1 MNMNDNELNNEKA
14 FSPDNMEN
22 ALQDV
27 LADAGS
33 PEHGRKDWQHR
44 VQVEDDKASSH
55 DTGSSPTEEV
65 PVDTDSV
72 VGKDKPKVSF
82 WKRFSAERLV
92 TKLKVDFRQPKY
104 FFALIVLIPLLFL
117 GYSLS
122 NMFGSGKGRQATVGK
137 DSFNATMPEAINE
150 EMSDKMTAMNQR
162 FDDHGS
168 LTAVGGIGEE
178 VEQKDSVAD
187 AYQGSEADAVA
198 RHNAEVERQRKL
210 MEQQQ
215 ERMTAARRNASSYG
229 VYDSHQEEMDSYTR
243 DIEEI
248 QRRSMERQRAIQ
260 RSLETSDERENDGES
275 GRTSNVS
282 QHAKAD
288 KPKPEPLVVT
298 KVREDNRKHFHS
310 IAQAKDDAD
319 ATLIRAMIDQTTKA
333 REGTRLCFKL
343 LDDVM
348 VKDVKLRKGTYLYGI
363 VSGFGQQRVM
373 ANITSILVGG
383 RFLIVNLSV
392 YDNDGM
398 EGFYVPE
405 SAFRDMMREA
415 GAQSLQNNMSFSGGY
430 GSELS
435 GEAVALQAL
444 QNMYQS
450 ATNTLSAKMRQN
462 KARIKY
468 NTIVYLINKEN
479 RE

>member
-1 MNMNDNELNNEKA
+1 
-14 FSPDNMEN
+14 
-22 ALQDV
+22 
-27 LADAGS
+27 
-33 PEHGRKDWQHR
+33 
-44 VQVEDDKASSH
+44 
-55 DTGSSPTEEV
+55 
-65 PVDTDSV
+65 
-72 VGKDKPKVSF
+72 
-82 WKRFSAERLV
+82 
-92 TKLKVDFRQPKY
+92 
-104 FFALIVLIPLLFL
+104 
-117 GYSLS
+117 
-122 NMFGSGKGRQATVGK
+122 MFGSGKGRQATVGK
-137 DSFNATMPEAINE
+137 DSFNTTMPEAVNE

-187 AYQGSEADAVA
+187 AYQGSEADA
-198 RHNAEVERQRKL
+198 
-210 MEQQQ
+210 
-215 ERMTAARRNASSYG
+215 
-229 VYDSHQEEMDSYTR
+229 
-243 DIEEI
+243 
-248 QRRSMERQRAIQ
+248 
-260 RSLETSDERENDGES
+260 
-275 GRTSNVS
+275 
-282 QHAKAD
+282 
-288 KPKPEPLVVT
+288 
-298 KVREDNRKHFHS
+298 
-310 IAQAKDDAD
+310 
-319 ATLIRAMIDQTTKA
+319 TLIRAMIDQTTKA
-333 REGTRLCFKL
+333 REGTRLRFKL

-383 RFLIVNLSV
+383 RFLTVNLSV

-468 NTIVYLINKEN
+468 NTIIYLINKEN

>member
-1 MNMNDNELNNEKA
+1 MNDNELNNEKA

-44 VQVEDDKASSH
+44 VQVEDDKASDH

-82 WKRFSAERLV
+82 WKRFSAERLA

-104 FFALIVLIPLLFL
+104 FFALLVLIPLLFL

-137 DSFNATMPEAINE
+137 DSFNATMPEAVNE
-150 EMSDKMTAMNQR
+150 EMSDKLTAMNQR
-162 FDDHGS
+162 FDDQGS

-215 ERMTAARRNASSYG
+215 ERMAAARRNASGYG
-229 VYDSHQEEMDSYTR
+229 GYGSHQEEMDSYTR

-260 RSLETSDERENDGES
+260 RSLEISDERENDGES
-275 GRTSNVS
+275 YS
-282 QHAKAD
+282 QSRSKAVVDAKS

-298 KVREDNRKHFHS
+298 KVREDNRERFHS

-333 REGTRLCFKL
+333 REGTRLRFKL

-383 RFLIVNLSV
+383 RFLMVNLSV

>member
-1 MNMNDNELNNEKA
+1 MNDNELNNEKA

-44 VQVEDDKASSH
+44 VQVEDDKASDH

-82 WKRFSAERLV
+82 WKRFSAERLA

-104 FFALIVLIPLLFL
+104 FFALLVLIPLLFL

-137 DSFNATMPEAINE
+137 DSFNATMPEAVNE
-150 EMSDKMTAMNQR
+150 EMSDKLTAMNQR
-162 FDDHGS
+162 FDDQGS
-168 LTAVGGIGEE
+168 LTAVGGIGGE

-215 ERMTAARRNASSYG
+215 ERMAAARRNASGYGSYG
-229 VYDSHQEEMDSYTR
+229 LHQEEMDSYTR

-260 RSLETSDERENDGES
+260 RSLEISDERENDGES
-275 GRTSNVS
+275 YS
-282 QHAKAD
+282 QSRSKAVVDAKS

-298 KVREDNRKHFHS
+298 KVREENRERFHS

-333 REGTRLCFKL
+333 REGTRLRFKL

-383 RFLIVNLSV
+383 RFLMVNLSV

>member
-1 MNMNDNELNNEKA
+1 MDDKDLINQKE
-14 FSPDNMEN
+14 FSTENLEN
-22 ALQDV
+22 ALHEV
-27 LADAGS
+27 LDDAAS
-33 PEHGRKDWQHR
+33 PERGRADLHRRVSLEEISEEEEKDMEQ
-44 VQVEDDKASSH
+44 E
-55 DTGSSPTEEV
+55 TEEHS
-65 PVDTDSV
+65 DNHTEI
-72 VGKDKPKVSF
+72 PKQKIPF
-82 WKRFSAERLV
+82 WKRMALGDFLQ
-92 TKLKVDFRQPKY
+92 KFKVNLHQPKY
-104 FFALIVLIPLLFL
+104 YLALVILIPLLFL

-122 NMFGSGKGRQATVGK
+122 NTFNTGKSTQYNVGK
-137 DSFNATMPEAINE
+137 DSINTTMPDAIGT

-162 FDDHGS
+162 FDDQGS

-215 ERMTAARRNASSYG
+215 ERMAAARRNASGYG

-248 QRRSMERQRAIQ
+248 QRRSMERQRAIL
-260 RSLETSDERENDGES
+260 RSLETSDERENDGEN
-275 GRTSNVS
+275 GRTSNIS

-298 KVREDNRKHFHS
+298 KVREDNREHFHS

-333 REGTRLCFKL
+333 REGTRLRFKL

-348 VKDVKLRKGTYLYGI
+348 VNDVKLRKGTYLYGI

-383 RFLIVNLSV
+383 RFLTVNLSV

-468 NTIVYLINKEN
+468 NTIVYLINKEFSS
-479 RE
+479 E

>member
-1 MNMNDNELNNEKA
+1 MNDKDFENRQGGL
-14 FSPDNMEN
+14 SPDGMEN
-22 ALQDV
+22 ALHDALDV
-27 LADAGS
+27 TS
-33 PEHGRKDWQHR
+33 TPEHGKDDLNHR
-44 VQVEDDKASSH
+44 IPMGDEKPPMGKGKSGKNSN
-55 DTGSSPTEEV
+55 GS
-65 PVDTDSV
+65 
-72 VGKDKPKVSF
+72 KDKDGIPNPKQPF
-82 WKRFSAERLV
+82 WKKFSGENLQ
-92 TKLKVDFRQPKY
+92 KMLKVDLRQPKY
-104 FFALIVLIPLLFL
+104 YFALVILIPLLFL
-117 GYSLS
+117 GYNLS
-122 NMFGSGKGRQATVGK
+122 NTFGGSSNNQTVAGK
-137 DSFNATMPEAINE
+137 DSINTSMPDARSE
-150 EMSDKMTAMNQR
+150 EMADKMTAMNQR
-162 FDDHGS
+162 FDDQGS

-187 AYQGSEADAVA
+187 AYQSSEADAVA
-198 RHNAEVERQRKL
+198 RHNVEVERQRKL

-215 ERMTAARRNASSYG
+215 ERMAEARRNASGYTGYASR
-229 VYDSHQEEMDSYTR
+229 QEEMDSYTR

-260 RSLETSDERENDGES
+260 RSIESSDGRENDMES
-275 GRTSNVS
+275 GRTSSVYQKGKS
-282 QHAKAD
+282 E
-288 KPKPEPLVVT
+288 KPKPELLVVT
-298 KVREDNRKHFHS
+298 KVNQDNRERFHS
-310 IAQAKDDAD
+310 IAQGKEDAD

-333 REGTRLCFKL
+333 HEGTRLRFKL

-373 ANITSILVGG
+373 ATISSVLVGG
-383 RFLIVNLSV
+383 RFLTVNLSV

-415 GAQSLQNNMSFSGGY
+415 GAQSLQNNMNFSGGY

-450 ATNTLSAKMRQN
+450 ATSAVSAKMRQN

-479 RE
+479 SYNQ